1 MSDQAVTESEECSDV
16 HFTQMNDMIAMMA
29 DATKKKV
36 AMTHLELSN
45 AAMKKGDAVECM
57 TEMIEAHKAMGL

>member
-1 MSDQAVTESEECSDV
+1 MSDQAVSDV
-16 HFTQMNDMIAMMA
+16 HFTQMNNMIAMMT

>member
-1 MSDQAVTESEECSDV
+1 MSDQAVSDV
-16 HFTQMNDMIAMMA
+16 HFTQMNDMIAMMT

-36 AMTHLELSN
+36 AMTHLELSK

-57 TEMIEAHKAMGL
+57 IEMIEAHKAMGL

>member
-1 MSDQAVTESEECSDV
+1 
-16 HFTQMNDMIAMMA
+16 MNDMIAMMT

-36 AMTHLELSN
+36 AMTHLELSK

-57 TEMIEAHKAMGL
+57 IEMIEAHKAMGL

>member
-1 MSDQAVTESEECSDV
+1 
-16 HFTQMNDMIAMMA
+16 MIAMMT